1 MTKVESITLFVNDR
15 HLAKLTAENNP
26 NLSFRSEHL
35 GFSIDKTDIFSNLDF
50 YESYP
55 NKQYRVGLLEAN
67 VTLDIEIEI
76 DAENQEFEIKGR
88 AKDVELISDLG
99 HYASKMNT
107 YKLRKCLVEAINN
120 PHSSFYYDIDA
131 EVEFVEEDK

>member
-1 MTKVESITLFVNDR
+1 MTKVESITLFANDKR
-15 HLAKLTAENNP
+15 FAKLTPDCNR
-26 NLSFRSEHL
+26 NLSFQSRHL
-35 GFSIDKTDIFSNLDF
+35 EFSIDKTGFFSDFDF

-55 NKQYRVGLLEAN
+55 NNQYRIGLLEAK
-67 VTLDIEIEI
+67 VTIDIEIEI
-76 DAENQEFEIKGR
+76 DSENQEFEIKGR
-88 AKDVELISDLG
+88 AKDVEIISDLG

-131 EVEFVEEDK
+131 EVEFVEEDL

>member
-1 MTKVESITLFVNDR
+1 MAKVNSITLYVNDKQF
-15 HLAKLTAENNP
+15 AKLTPDCNR
-26 NLSFRSEHL
+26 NLSFQSRHL
-35 GFSIDKTDIFSNLDF
+35 EFSIDKTGFFSNFDF

-55 NKQYRVGLLEAN
+55 NTQYRIGLLEAK

-76 DAENQEFEIKGR
+76 NAKNQEFEIKGR
-88 AKDVELISDLG
+88 AKDVEIISDLG

-107 YKLRKCLVEAINN
+107 YKLRKCLVEVINN

-131 EVEFVEEDK
+131 EVEFVEEDE

>member
-1 MTKVESITLFVNDR
+1 MAKVNSITLYVNDKQF
-15 HLAKLTAENNP
+15 AKLTPDCNR
-26 NLSFRSEHL
+26 NLSFQSRHL
-35 GFSIDKTDIFSNLDF
+35 EFSIDKTGFFSNFDF

-55 NKQYRVGLLEAN
+55 NTQYRIGLLEAK

-76 DAENQEFEIKGR
+76 NAKNQEFKIKGR
-88 AKDVELISDLG
+88 AKDVEIISDLG

-107 YKLRKCLVEAINN
+107 YKLRKCLVEVINN

-131 EVEFVEEDK
+131 EVEFVEEDE

>member
-1 MTKVESITLFVNDR
+1 MAKVNSITLYVNDKQF
-15 HLAKLTAENNP
+15 AKLTPDCNR
-26 NLSFRSEHL
+26 NLSFQSRHL
-35 GFSIDKTDIFSNLDF
+35 EFSIDKTGFFSNFDF

-55 NKQYRVGLLEAN
+55 NTQYRIGLLEAK

-76 DAENQEFEIKGR
+76 NAKNQEFEIKGR
-88 AKDVELISDLG
+88 AKDVEIISDLG

-107 YKLRKCLVEAINN
+107 YRLRKCLVEVINN

-131 EVEFVEEDK
+131 EVEFVEEDE